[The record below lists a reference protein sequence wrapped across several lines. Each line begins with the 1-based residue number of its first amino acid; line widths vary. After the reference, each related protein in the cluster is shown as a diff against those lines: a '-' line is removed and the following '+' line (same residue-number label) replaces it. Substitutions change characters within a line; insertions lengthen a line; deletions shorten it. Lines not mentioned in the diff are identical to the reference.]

1 VAKSASVTVEFDM
14 TALQDAASHDS
25 LVESMLRV
33 RTAQCVNA
41 ANAMSSGFRTGI
53 YHRDHRSP
61 GVGNTQPVYVGDV
74 TEGRRG
80 IVGIVHPA
88 NYAAM
93 LDNHENN
100 TLLKVKG

>member
-1 VAKSASVTVEFDM
+1 MAKASSVTVEFDLE
-14 TALQDAASHDS
+14 ALHEAASHDR

-33 RTAQCVNA
+33 CTARYVNA

-53 YHRDHRSP
+53 FHPGGRSP
-61 GVGNTQPVYVGDV
+61 GVGNTQPVYAGDV
-74 TEGRRG
+74 TEGRKG
-80 IVGIVHPA
+80 IVGIVRPA

-100 TLLKVKG
+100 TLLKVRG